1 MPESEE
7 HGKALQSPC
16 GSQGSPIFFSKH
28 FTQILICLPCVASG
42 KLPGAAP
49 QVCTKGNG
57 HHGSGSFHLLCCV
70 SMGGAAS
77 DGDLVAGLHPVGF
90 ILERVVIQD
99 HLAWGS

>member
-57 HHGSGSFHLLCCV
+57 HHGSGSF
-70 SMGGAAS
+70 GWGS
-77 DGDLVAGLHPVGF
+77 DGNLVAGHLIVLSGSCGL
-90 ILERVVIQD
+90 ILEWVVIQD